1 MWIRFTYTYTQ
12 SHTHL
17 EHSIYMSVSASF
29 PFTCIS
35 PFSLPFSSSLSL
47 FLSYSSPPPQLSDSL
62 PDIMSQLTQA
72 HNIPLVQQMR
82 LMTRLRLAKNFNSL
96 QHRIRCVL
104 VRLQAISV
112 LGKYMYM

>member
-1 MWIRFTYTYTQ
+1 MFSSCSSFT
-12 SHTHL
+12 
-17 EHSIYMSVSASF
+17 SASSSF
-29 PFTCIS
+29 S
-35 PFSLPFSSSLSL
+35 SLPTPPLSPIPTSPHLSSSP
-47 FLSYSSPPPQLSDSL
+47 YSSPPQLSDSL

-112 LGKYMYM
+112 LGKYM

>member
-1 MWIRFTYTYTQ
+1 
-12 SHTHL
+12 
-17 EHSIYMSVSASF
+17 
-29 PFTCIS
+29 
-35 PFSLPFSSSLSL
+35 
-47 FLSYSSPPPQLSDSL
+47 
-62 PDIMSQLTQA
+62 MSQLTQA

-112 LGKYMYM
+112 LGKYMYCTCTCTCILSVLSN